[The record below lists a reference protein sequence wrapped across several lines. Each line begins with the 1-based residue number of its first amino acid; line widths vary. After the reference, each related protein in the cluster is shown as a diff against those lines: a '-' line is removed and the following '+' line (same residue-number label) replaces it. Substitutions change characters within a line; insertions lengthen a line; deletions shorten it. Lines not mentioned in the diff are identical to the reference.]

1 MPSIDSPHPPDLFE
15 EHLPLG
21 PVARE
26 LLFTAARTANTFAGE
41 PVSHGQLR
49 AVRELS
55 TWLRPR
61 PASLPCGCSTCAPRR
76 PHLIAR
82 LAADSRPKSAPALM
96 IAVPAY
102 ATQYTEHVLRLLPV
116 RPEMK
121 EGSTRGRPGPPPGVG
136 PLQRVA
142 PRRPLHAVRPGRR
155 TGHRRPWAASP
166 SGAERAFLPD
176 GRLKSF
182 LVINIGKPGD
192 DPRFERLP
200 RLRHERP
207 SSCSNLGLV
216 RTGQTPWPP
225 RPRPHQAMTRVLAA
239 AAHPRQETP

>member
-1 MPSIDSPHPPDLFE
+1 MTSIDSPHPPDLFE
-15 EHLPLG
+15 EHLALG

-41 PVSHGQLR
+41 PVSHEQLR
-49 AVRELS
+49 AVWELS
-55 TWLRPR
+55 TWLRPQ

-82 LAADSRPKSAPALM
+82 LAAGSQPKSAPALG
-96 IAVPAY
+96 IRHPVRRTRA
-102 ATQYTEHVLRLLPV
+102 RLLPV

-121 EGSTRGRPGPPPGVG
+121 QGSTRGRPGPPPGVG
-136 PLQRVA
+136 PLQRGA
-142 PRRPLHAVRPGRR
+142 PRRPLRAVCPGRR
-155 TGHRRPWAASP
+155 TGHRVPWAASP
-166 SGAERAFLPD
+166 SGADREFLPD

-182 LVINIGKPGD
+182 LVINVGKPGD
-192 DPRFERLP
+192 NPQFEKLP
-200 RLRHERP
+200 RLHHERP

-225 RPRPHQAMTRVLAA
+225 HPRPHQAMTRVLAA
-239 AAHPRQETP
+239 AAHPHQETP